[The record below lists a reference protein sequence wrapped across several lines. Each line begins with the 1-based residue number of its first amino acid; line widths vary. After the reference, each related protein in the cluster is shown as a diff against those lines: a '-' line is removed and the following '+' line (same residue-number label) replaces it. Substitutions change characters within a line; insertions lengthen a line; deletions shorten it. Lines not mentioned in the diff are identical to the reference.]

1 METADEDTP
10 LNEGAS
16 EEQSKENRRTLD
28 QIDNLME
35 DQVIEVNGEVTDDDS
50 VEIKEKG
57 K

>member
-10 LNEGAS
+10 LNEGVS